1 MLLTLDWLWERP
13 QTLIQRR
20 HVSSV
25 RVGLANCTKRT
36 PSRNSFSSSSSSP
49 NNIQDQCL
57 IITDIYGVREKGVW
71 LKNQK
76 ILCLNWG
83 NQSSM
88 YPTNSAWPCVFFVL
102 FFVWCFLTPSS
113 SRAHFTPPPPPK
125 KKTCLLCATTA
136 GTYKVMSPGFP
147 KKHQSHHLQLPN
159 PQEWQ
164 RWRLVM

>member
-1 MLLTLDWLWERP
+1 MLLTCDWLWERP

-25 RVGLANCTKRT
+25 RVALANSTKRT

-71 LKNQK
+71 LKNKK

-83 NQSSM
+83 NQSCM
-88 YPTNSAWPCVFFVL
+88 YPTNSA
-102 FFVWCFLTPSS
+102 
-113 SRAHFTPPPPPK
+113 
-125 KKTCLLCATTA
+125 
-136 GTYKVMSPGFP
+136 
-147 KKHQSHHLQLPN
+147 
-159 PQEWQ
+159 
-164 RWRLVM
+164 